1 MERSKKGEIILT
13 SFASLSIL
21 AVSFLGFS
29 QIVKDMAVEIQGG
42 KCPVCGQALCTHQKV
57 EAHHKLPKSK
67 GGNNLAVNCVMVG
80 GDKDRDC
87 HEKLDKN
94 AFEKNVIYVSP
105 DQPEV
110 PISQAPICLFK
121 RSALSNK

>member
-1 MERSKKGEIILT
+1 MERKGELALITL
-13 SFASLSIL
+13 SSLSIL

-29 QIVKDMAVEIQGG
+29 QIVKDLAVEAQGG
-42 KCPVCGQALCTHQKV
+42 KCPVCGQSLCTHQKV

-87 HEKLDKN
+87 HNVLDKN
-94 AFEKNVIYVSP
+94 ALEKQLIYVSP
-105 DQPEV
+105 EQPEV
-110 PISQAPICLFK
+110 PISQAPECLFK
-121 RSALSNK
+121 RHQSPK